1 MMCETKVTDANVPQ
15 WAMSVAFEVLKVGY
29 SLRTASQV
37 LPDMLRLI
45 VEASPLGL
53 EPRGALYVREPVSG
67 VSILA
72 GCYNIEW
79 SMLDPTMAEHDHVHY
94 SGLDGRMQL
103 NAVSVPIAD
112 PQGDLK
118 GFLRLYLPRAHRFS
132 DAEEK
137 TLLWLSR
144 QLELI
149 VRMKQSQDEERSG
162 ILVSRAGA
170 EGTAH
175 QDDLSKLLQLAVE
188 HFPGGLCVLEADLSV
203 SMTNRRFYELLSLP
217 EDRFAPG
224 VNFADIIHFIAR
236 RGEYGPGE
244 VEELVAARVAHAK
257 LFLEHSF
264 ERETLGGLVVEAR
277 TAPAPGGGCVLTYVD
292 VTARKKAERDLLQHR
307 DHLEETVRHR
317 TEEIARQAE
326 ELERLLVQERHINEL
341 QRQFVAMT
349 SHEFRTPLAIIDGAA
364 QRLVRRKIAATPEFV
379 AEKAEQIRGS
389 VSRMLELMESI
400 LSAGRLDH
408 GRIAIARAECSL
420 IEVLRICSTQQTAI
434 RKTHRFRLDID
445 RLPPTI
451 AADRTALE
459 QVFSNLFS
467 NAVKYAPNAP
477 DIYVTGWQEGETVRV
492 TVRDEGLGIDAD
504 DLPRM
509 FQRYFRARTS
519 TGIAGTGIG
528 LNFVQQIIELHGG
541 TIEVESTRGKGTMF
555 TVAIPIAPTQGTS
568 ETQTAA
574 FG

>member
-1 MMCETKVTDANVPQ
+1 MMHERKLIDVDLPK
-15 WAMSVAFEVLKVGY
+15 WAMSVAFEILKVGY

-45 VEASPLGL
+45 IGASPLGL
-53 EPRGALYVREPVSG
+53 EPRAALYVREPGSG

-79 SMLDPTMAEHDHVHY
+79 SMLDPTMAGHNHIRY
-94 SGLDGRMQL
+94 GGLDHRTQL
-103 NAVSVPIAD
+103 YPVSVPITD
-112 PQGDLK
+112 TQEELK
-118 GFLRLYLPRAHRFS
+118 GFLRLYLPRARQFS
-132 DAEEK
+132 DTEE
-137 TLLWLSR
+137 TALLWLSR
-144 QLELI
+144 HLELV

-162 ILVSRAGA
+162 ILINPTRAQGPTRQGDVSN
-170 EGTAH
+170 
-175 QDDLSKLLQLAVE
+175 LLQLAVE

-217 EDRFAPG
+217 EERFAPG
-224 VNFADIIHFIAR
+224 VNFADIIGFIAR
-236 RGEYGPGE
+236 RGEYGPGD
-244 VEELVAARVAHAK
+244 VDDLVAARIAHAK

-264 ERETLGGLVVEAR
+264 ERETVGGLVLEAR

-364 QRLVRRKIAATPEFV
+364 QRLVRRKIAVTPEFV
-379 AEKAEQIRGS
+379 AEKAEQIRSS

-408 GRIAIARAECSL
+408 GKITVSHADCSL
-420 IEVLRICSTQQTAI
+420 VDVLRTCSAHQTAI
-434 RKTHRFRLDID
+434 RKSHHFRLDTE
-445 RLPPTI
+445 RLPPMI
-451 AADRTALE
+451 VADRTALE

-467 NAVKYAPNAP
+467 NAVKYAPDAP
-477 DIYVTGWQEGETVRV
+477 DVYVTGWQDGGTVRV

-528 LNFVQQIIELHGG
+528 LNFVRQIVELHGG
-541 TIEVESTRGKGTMF
+541 TIEVESTRGKGTTF
-555 TVAIPIAPTQGTS
+555 TVAIPIAPARSTDVTQAVAS
-568 ETQTAA
+568 I
-574 FG
+574 